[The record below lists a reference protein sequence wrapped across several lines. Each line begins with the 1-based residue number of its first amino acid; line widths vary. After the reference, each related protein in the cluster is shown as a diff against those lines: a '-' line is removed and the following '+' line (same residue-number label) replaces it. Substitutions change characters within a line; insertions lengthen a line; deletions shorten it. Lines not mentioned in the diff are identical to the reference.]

1 MNGRDKDLSQLSSI
15 ELQKYGMKHAS
26 QFEYRVELA
35 RRVAATFKT
44 DHLIILDDIVLTVSK
59 TQRET
64 SFLAYQVGI
73 GVTSRW
79 PPLVINCEH
88 LSSRVLS
95 ERMES

>member
-1 MNGRDKDLSQLSSI
+1 
-15 ELQKYGMKHAS
+15 MKHAS

-35 RRVAATFKT
+35 RRVAATFEA

-64 SFLAYQVGI
+64 SFLAYQVRI
-73 GVTSRW
+73 GVISRW
-79 PPLVINCEH
+79 PPLVINSEH
-88 LSSRVLS
+88 IPSRVLS